1 MTDPEYIIDIANA
14 FYKSQ
19 VLFTASDCGIFT
31 ALAELEEADFATIAA
46 HTRLDARAAR
56 LLLDACVGLNLLEK
70 KGETYRNSPAVSAFL
85 VPGGPG
91 DLSHAIRYNRDVF
104 DAWGKLPGFMKSGA
118 PVENPELHLGQD
130 EARTRAFV
138 LSMHGRALGIGQ
150 LLLPYVDLSG
160 CKQILDVGGG
170 PGTYSVLLAERYPGL
185 RSTVLDLPGII
196 KVAEELIAERDV
208 SDRVST
214 LPGDY
219 HISEFPGGNDA
230 VLFFGMLHQES
241 PEAIRRLLRKAH
253 AALKPGG
260 KVYVMD
266 IMTDATHTQPEFS
279 ALFALNMALT
289 TENGWVFSDAEL
301 KTWAEASG
309 FADFS
314 LTTLPEPM
322 PHWLA
327 VATKE

>member
-1 MTDPEYIIDIANA
+1 MTDPKYIIDIANA

-19 VLFTASDCGIFT
+19 ILFTASDCGVFS
-31 ALAELEEADFATIAA
+31 ALAELKAADSASIAA
-46 HTRLDARAAR
+46 HTGLDARAAR
-56 LLLDACVGLNLLEK
+56 LLLDACVALDLLK
-70 KGETYRNSPAVSAFL
+70 KEGETYSNAPCVSAFL
-85 VPGGPG
+85 VPGAPG

-104 DAWGKLPGFMKSGA
+104 DAWGKLPEFMKSGA
-118 PVENPELHLGQD
+118 PVEKPELHLGED

-150 LLLPYVDLSG
+150 LLLPYLDLAG
-160 CKQILDVGGG
+160 CSRILDVGGG
-170 PGTYSVLLAERYPGL
+170 PGTYSVLLAERYPDL
-185 RSTVLDLPGII
+185 SSTVLDLPGVV

-219 HISEFPGGNDA
+219 HSTAFPGGNDA

-241 PEAIRRLLRKAH
+241 PAAIRKLFRKAH

-279 ALFALNMALT
+279 ALFAVNMALT

-301 KTWAEASG
+301 KSWAEASG
-309 FADFS
+309 FTDFS
-314 LTTLPEPM
+314 VSALPEPM
-322 PHWLA
+322 PHCLA
-327 VATKE
+327 VATKD

>member
-19 VLFTASDCGIFT
+19 ILFTASDCGVFT
-31 ALAELEEADFATIAA
+31 ALAELEAGDVASIAS
-46 HTRLDARAAR
+46 HTGLDARAAR
-56 LLLDACVGLNLLEK
+56 LLLDACVALDLLEK
-70 KGETYRNSPAVSAFL
+70 KGESYANTPGASAFL
-85 VPGGPG
+85 VPGGPD

-118 PVENPELHLGQD
+118 PVEKPELHLGED

-150 LLLPYVDLSG
+150 LLLPYLDLSG
-160 CKQILDVGGG
+160 CRRILDVGGG

-185 RSTVLDLPGII
+185 SATVLDLPGVV

-214 LPGDY
+214 LPGNY
-219 HISEFPGGNDA
+219 HSSEFPGENDA
-230 VLFFGMLHQES
+230 ILFFGMLHQES
-241 PEAIRRLLRKAH
+241 PGAISRLFSKAH
-253 AALKPGG
+253 DALKPGG

-279 ALFALNMALT
+279 ALFAVNMALT

-301 KTWAEASG
+301 KSWAEASG
-309 FADFS
+309 FTDFTV
-314 LTTLPEPM
+314 TTLPEPM